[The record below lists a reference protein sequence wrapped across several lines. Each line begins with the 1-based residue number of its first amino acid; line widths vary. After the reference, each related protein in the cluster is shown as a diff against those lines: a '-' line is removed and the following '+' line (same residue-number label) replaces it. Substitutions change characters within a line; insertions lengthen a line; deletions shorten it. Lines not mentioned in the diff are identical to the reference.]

1 MVCTSSFGKGWEGSG
16 IRQERGGGATLS
28 IFPDVNELFTTVKCG
43 GGGALLKDGDCRAS
57 SLYELIF
64 LLTYFCPRRVN
75 YQTVRIATG
84 TCWTVNE
91 DPSLCVYF
99 YGVYNRWLF
108 KQEESNRSLRMRLW
122 TFLVFIPLCASSTGE
137 CAPLR
142 TLRTHFVKLWMNL
155 VALVFFFLGSII
167 SSSSRALWVHTFYG
181 EMLKELESNLQQD
194 NAGCADVPV
203 IMLQTSKLFIYTMQT
218 YTINYIAVYFPSF
231 YCTYY

>member
-75 YQTVRIATG
+75 YQAVRIATG

-91 DPSLCVYF
+91 DPSLCVSTSTEF
-99 YGVYNRWLF
+99 TTGDFLSRR
-108 KQEESNRSLRMRLW
+108 KATGRSGWDCGL
-122 TFLVFIPLCASSTGE
+122 
-137 CAPLR
+137 
-142 TLRTHFVKLWMNL
+142 
-155 VALVFFFLGSII
+155 
-167 SSSSRALWVHTFYG
+167 SSSLSRCAHPRPVSVRLYALYALTLWSC
-181 EMLKELESNLQQD
+181 EW
-194 NAGCADVPV
+194 
-203 IMLQTSKLFIYTMQT
+203 I
-218 YTINYIAVYFPSF
+218 
-231 YCTYY
+231 